1 MCTLLTLKWS
11 LQLSSTVVATWSQ
24 RKLIARKINMESL
37 SPEKKPPQEKKRNS
51 NKLLLRY
58 AGLAF
63 QMMATLGLA
72 VFVGYKIDQRTGWG
86 IAAFIIIFSLLGL
99 HLIFCQ

>member
-1 MCTLLTLKWS
+1 MENP
-11 LQLSSTVVATWSQ
+11 SS
-24 RKLIARKINMESL
+24 K
-37 SPEKKPPQEKKRNS
+37 KKPLQEKKRNS

-72 VFVGYKIDQRTGWG
+72 VFVGYKIDQRTGWS
-86 IAAFIIIFSLLGL
+86 FPVFMIIFSLLGL
-99 HLIFCQ
+99 TLLLWQIIKDTRRNE